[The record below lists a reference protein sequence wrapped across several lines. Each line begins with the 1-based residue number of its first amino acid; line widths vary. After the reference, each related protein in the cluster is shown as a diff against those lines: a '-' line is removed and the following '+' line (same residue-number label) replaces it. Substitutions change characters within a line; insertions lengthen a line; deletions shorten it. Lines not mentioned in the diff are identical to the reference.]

1 MCVRVVLMAAM
12 AWGLLMAGVGQ
23 AADAAPRRTAMK
35 GRTAQHYRVALRDHG
50 RAVEIMRFT
59 IKLACRDGSVLVDE
73 ESGFQTTSLGHGG
86 RFHDDQIGST
96 DEVLFGGR
104 LRGHLARGRIRVKD
118 RLGNGVR
125 CDSHW
130 VRFSAR
136 ARG

>member
-12 AWGLLMAGVGQ
+12 AWGLLTVGAGQ
-23 AADAAPRRTAMK
+23 TADAAPRRTAMV
-35 GRTAQHYRVALRDHG
+35 GRTAQHYRVVLRDRG
-50 RAVEIMRFT
+50 RTVEIMRFT
-59 IKLACRDGSVLVDE
+59 VRLACRDGSVLVDE

-86 RFHDDQIGST
+86 SFYDDQLGST

-104 LRGHLARGRIRVKD
+104 LRGHRARGRIRVKD

-125 CDSHW
+125 CDSRW

-136 ARG
+136 ASG